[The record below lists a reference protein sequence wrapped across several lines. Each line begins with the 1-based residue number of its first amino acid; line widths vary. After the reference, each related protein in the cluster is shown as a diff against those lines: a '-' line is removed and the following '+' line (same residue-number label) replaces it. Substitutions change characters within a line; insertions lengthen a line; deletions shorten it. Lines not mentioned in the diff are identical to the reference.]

1 MNSDKQHLGGGSG
14 GGTGMDD
21 GNNLQSATCTYQIA
35 GNQVVLL
42 SRKQLPPAKPGPS
55 RIVILAAGTLPTCS
69 DDGQVEV
76 RGAIG
81 VRITAGPSAL
91 PIPGLGPDIESASTN
106 GVEIMV
112 GEQQKVTIQRGLTP
126 LAQKIEMTSDGI
138 TLQCGSTPASPSI
151 AITPD
156 GITLQCGTTPV
167 SPKIEMTAEG
177 IILSAGGAM
186 QAITIGVNGIT
197 VIEGGV
203 VRITGDTLVAINS

>member
-1 MNSDKQHLGGGSG
+1 M
-14 GGTGMDD
+14 
-21 GNNLQSATCTYQIA
+21 
-35 GNQVVLL
+35 
-42 SRKQLPPAKPGPS
+42 
-55 RIVILAAGTLPTCS
+55 
-69 DDGQVEV
+69 
-76 RGAIG
+76 
-81 VRITAGPSAL
+81 
-91 PIPGLGPDIESASTN
+91 LGPDIESASTN

-126 LAQKIEMTSDGI
+126 LAQKIEMTSGGI